1 MRRRR
6 HAIPVG
12 NWHRIH
18 PAIGVSVFDEN
29 LAPILESDLGDA
41 WLALPEDERE
51 DRETQFFRDLL
62 RLIANKGN
70 AHFEADPTLAIDDAF
85 IRAAAGLDARSD
97 LRGPLSAQVASV
109 LPERNV
115 EGLTVTA
122 ADELVLVQ
130 HDGWTGVMIAT
141 GGSLDRVDVETLLAR
156 HPLET
161 AQRSPF

>member
-6 HAIPVG
+6 HALPAG

-18 PAIGVSVFDEN
+18 PAIGLRVFDED
-29 LAPILESDLGDA
+29 LAPIMETDLGDA
-41 WLALPEDERE
+41 WLALPEDERD
-51 DRETQFFRDLL
+51 DRETQFYRDLL

-70 AHFEADPTLAIDDAF
+70 AHFVADPTLAIDDAF

-115 EGLTVTA
+115 EALTVTL
-122 ADELVLVQ
+122 ADELVLVL
-130 HDGWTGVMIAT
+130 HDGWTGVVISI
-141 GGSLDRVDVETLLAR
+141 GGAMDRADVETLLGK
-156 HPLET
+156 T
-161 AQRSPF
+161 SVTGSSAQPF